1 MAAPHYGFTGTD
13 DPPVRDSVHWEWPV
27 QALPPPPPPPS
38 STSTKLRTTTAT
50 SASATAGTGTFS
62 GVAGG
67 SETSFQ
73 LKSFTDAKV
82 VTPNE
87 NFYFDYPIMVASEIN
102 ESLEMSNNK
111 SLQAQVSLASTAENL
126 SPVLDTQRMGMV
138 CVQNRINNIQRDQD
152 LYSTDLLNNET

>member
-1 MAAPHYGFTGTD
+1 MTGGSGIPATENYMID
-13 DPPVRDSVHWEWPV
+13 TGKLVLQLMELSGT
-27 QALPPPPPPPS
+27 

-152 LYSTDLLNNET
+152 LYSKDLLNNSVSTTYKDA